1 MFSLDS
7 KQKRTFEFDEVFDE
21 SISQDMLFAQLKLD
35 SLIKKVLDGF
45 NATIFA
51 YGPTG
56 SGKTFTMEGFE
67 FDKNLKPVLK
77 VRFR

>member
-1 MFSLDS
+1 
-7 KQKRTFEFDEVFDE
+7 
-21 SISQDMLFAQLKLD
+21 
-35 SLIKKVLDGF
+35 LIKKVLDGF

-56 SGKTFTMEGFE
+56 SGKTFTMEGFD

-77 VRFR
+77 VNNI